1 MFKASIV
8 EATAWRCGQRSLLL
22 RTCWWTL
29 VVREAVKLKQEF
41 AGLVVP
47 LVFEGSI
54 QVPGGKKP
62 WRSLK
67 QKPRCGRSLVR
78 LWRWTFTSREF

>member
-1 MFKASIV
+1 MFIASIV

-54 QVPGGKKP
+54 EKP

-67 QKPRCGRSLVR
+67 QKPRCAMSLAR
-78 LWRWTFTSREF
+78 LWRRTFTSREF